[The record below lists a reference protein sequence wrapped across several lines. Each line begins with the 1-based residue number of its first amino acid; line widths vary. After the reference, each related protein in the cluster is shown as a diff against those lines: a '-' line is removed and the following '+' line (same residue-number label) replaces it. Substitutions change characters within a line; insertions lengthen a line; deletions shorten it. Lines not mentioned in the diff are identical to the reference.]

1 MSEITVAS
9 TTDTQEAINQ
19 VAGAVP
25 EPTEEAKEG
34 QEQEAVPEKEAK
46 PEPQESKNGFQ
57 KRIDKLTREKYQLRE
72 QYTALEQRLQKLES
86 GQPAKE
92 EPKKEAKTETEEKPR
107 PKQEDFTSWEAWQE
121 ADDDWRI
128 SRKLAKMAQENQQA
142 EAKRAQENAAKK
154 QVDDY
159 AAAADEARER
169 YDDWDEVVGRDIT
182 IPPHVGQAIIE
193 QKLTDV
199 AYYLGKHPDVCRQLM
214 EMTPVA
220 ALTKVG
226 QIAAALEPVETEEP
240 SGEPVPKIK
249 TRAAQPIRPVS
260 GNSTKSSVPIDELP
274 FDQYRKIRDRQEK
287 ERYRR

>member
-1 MSEITVAS
+1 MPEITVAS

-19 VAGAVP
+19 VAGAIP
-25 EPTEEAKEG
+25 EPESEKQEG
-34 QEQEAVPEKEAK
+34 QEQEAQQQEQK
-46 PEPQESKNGFQ
+46 PEAHESKNGFQ

-92 EPKKEAKTETEEKPR
+92 EPKKETKAATEEKPR

-128 SRKLAKMAQENQQA
+128 ERKLAKMSADQRQA
-142 EAKRAQENAAKK
+142 EAQKAQENAAKK

-169 YDDWDEVVGRDIT
+169 YDDWDEVVGRDII

-199 AYYLGKHPDVCRQLM
+199 AYYLGKHPQVCKQLM

-226 QIAAALEPVETEEP
+226 QIAAALEPVEETEP
-240 SGEPVPKIK
+240 SSEPVPKIK